1 MSETRAP
8 LTNRCLFNTY

>member
-8 LTNRCLFNTY
+8 LTNRCLFDTY